1 MHKPVVFVSR
11 QRGVSIIA
19 AIFLLV
25 ALSTLGAL
33 MTVLLSS
40 QSLQS
45 ATDLLS
51 NQALYAAESAVQ
63 ASAYRINQSQDC
75 TAGDV
80 TAQQLE
86 AGLDAWYT
94 ISGSNDTI
102 NGHAL
107 CRIIAT
113 GMAGGSSGNPIAQR
127 QITVLYGTAF
137 LNYP

>member
-1 MHKPVVFVSR
+1 MPVTSLKQR
-11 QRGVSIIA
+11 QRGVSLVA

-25 ALSTLGAL
+25 ALSVLGAL

-40 QSLQS
+40 QSLTS
-45 ATDLLS
+45 VSDYYA
-51 NQALYAAESAVQ
+51 NQALYTAESAVQ
-63 ASAYRINQSQDC
+63 RAAYQINQSQDC

-80 TAQQLE
+80 TGQQLE
-86 AGLDAWYT
+86 DGLDAWYT
-94 ISGSNDTI
+94 ISGNNDTI
-102 NGHAL
+102 NGHLL

-113 GMAGGSSGNPIAQR
+113 GMAGGNSSSPISQR